1 MQALYKLAE
10 NGVFDYESEGIQYQ
24 YKTCA
29 EDEIE
34 SYVKAGWITEFAK
47 LKGGNDGL
55 QRKDEEN
62 KQEARQIGQE
72 VLEPKRRGRKPKA
85 E

>member
-24 YKTCA
+24 YKTCS

-47 LKGGNDGL
+47 LKGKQNGS
-55 QRKDEEN
+55 EEKTN
-62 KQEARQIGQE
+62 EEAGQIGQE
-72 VLEPKRRGRKPKA
+72 VLEHKRRGRKPKA